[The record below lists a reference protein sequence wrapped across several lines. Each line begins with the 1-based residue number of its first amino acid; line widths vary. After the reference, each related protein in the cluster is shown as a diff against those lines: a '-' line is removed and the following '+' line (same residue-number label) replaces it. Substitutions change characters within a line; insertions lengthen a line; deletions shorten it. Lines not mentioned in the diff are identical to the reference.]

1 MKKYQLVHI
10 DRRTTDEFI
19 MDAYDILLIEPQI
32 IVDDDYNYMCL
43 YDRKNTIVE
52 LREMVNE
59 YDYNILAEMSFEKN
73 LTMIGRR
80 MKNND

>member
-1 MKKYQLVHI
+1 MKKYQLIHI

-19 MDAYDILLIEPQI
+19 MDEYDIILIDPQK

-59 YDYNILAEMSFEKN
+59 YDYNILAEMSFEKK

>member
-1 MKKYQLVHI
+1 MKKYQLIHI

-19 MDAYDILLIEPQI
+19 KDEYDIILIEPQK

-43 YDRKNTIVE
+43 YDRKNMIVQ

>member
-19 MDAYDILLIEPQI
+19 MAEFDIILIKPQK
-32 IVDDDYNYMCL
+32 IVDDDFNYMCL

-59 YDYNILAEMSFEKN
+59 YDYNILAEMSFEKQ
-73 LTMIGRR
+73 LTIIGRR